1 MKLDQESTRRLGAR
15 TISFIL
21 LIFLVVLTQAFFK
34 ISQRNG
40 SYEYNTVSAMVVVEC
55 VKLLLCCGQLCY
67 ENGWNLASFIH
78 CYKIVPLQLYL
89 SYACLALFYAI
100 YNQLIFSVMAVAD
113 PGTFTLFKSTTPA
126 IVSFLNWAIFRQSF
140 NQIQLYCIFI
150 QLFGI
155 ISLSASS
162 DSDKTYFT
170 YGTSNLILI
179 LFTITFGSFNTVY
192 NASVVKKSTELC
204 PLYIQN
210 SILYASGMVFNLV
223 FYLLMRKQDDESF
236 FYGYDHYGVIVLL
249 ILESFCGITISMIY
263 KYGDA
268 LLKTFAQ
275 PISAAILVCISY
287 LFFGMPLDISKA
299 SSAGV
304 VVVSSLLYLK
314 VSAEPDGN
322 MKLPSRIEN
331 EVKAL
336 LDEESDR
343 DI

>member
-1 MKLDQESTRRLGAR
+1 MKSVQESTKRFGAR
-15 TISFIL
+15 SISLIIL
-21 LIFLVVLTQAFFK
+21 VFLVVVTQIFFK
-34 ISQRNG
+34 LSQRNG

-55 VKLLLCCGQLCY
+55 VKFLLCCAQLCY
-67 ENGWNLASFIH
+67 ENDWHLSSFIH
-78 CYKIVPLQLYL
+78 RYKIVPLQLYL
-89 SYACLALFYAI
+89 SYVCLALCYAI

-126 IVSFLNWAIFRQSF
+126 IVSFFNWAIFRQPST
-140 NQIQLYCIFI
+140 QIQLYCIFI
-150 QLFGI
+150 QIFGI
-155 ISLSASS
+155 ISLSVSS

-179 LFTITFGSFNTVY
+179 VVTITFGAFNSVY
-192 NASVVKKSTELC
+192 NASIVKKSIMIC

-223 FYLLMRKQDDESF
+223 FYLYMRKQDDKSF

-249 ILESFCGITISMIY
+249 ILESFCGITISMVY

-268 LLKTFAQ
+268 LLKAFAQ
-275 PISAAILVCISY
+275 PISAAILVYVSY

-299 SSAGV
+299 ASAGV

-314 VSAEPDGN
+314 VSAQPDGN
-322 MKLPSRIEN
+322 IKLPSREED
-331 EVKAL
+331 EVKTL
-336 LDEESDR
+336 LDEENGR